1 MEIVFFFASNTFSI
15 PNVHFEL
22 QLTRPSDTQVSL
34 KNLDE
39 LVRCL
44 NAEYDNPQFTVSL
57 LAKFSR
63 KLCEPN
69 VFTKLKSLICLH
81 KMMQECDSNAQNA
94 LTQSV
99 RSLKSEKDEK
109 VGVSFFS
116 IESIEQAA
124 GSASN
129 VAELEAV
136 ELAREY
142 ASYVL
147 NFVDYRGEKM
157 TKNTSKN
164 KKKNKNLEESLSDNE
179 EKAELLLELY
189 ELNEVVQ
196 KCCKQ
201 SQNGEVVMQCL
212 TCVMDDK
219 SYLIKQMLKVYEVTK
234 CFFFFVFFIHVFSFF
249 FSCKWL
255 KD

>member
-1 MEIVFFFASNTFSI
+1 MMKETKTSLFYQLKS
-15 PNVHFEL
+15 
-22 QLTRPSDTQVSL
+22 QLTRPTDTQVSL
-34 KNLDE
+34 KNLDD

-116 IESIEQAA
+116 SESIEQAA

-142 ASYVL
+142 ATYVL
-147 NFVDYRGEKM
+147 NFVDFRGEKI
-157 TKNTSKN
+157 SKN
-164 KKKNKNLEESLSDNE
+164 NSKGKHKKETDVEER
-179 EKAELLLELY
+179 AELLLELV
-189 ELNEVVQ
+189 ELSESVQ

-201 SQNGEVVMQCL
+201 SQNGQVVMQCL
-212 TCVMDDK
+212 TCVMDDRPW
-219 SYLIKQMLKVYEVTK
+219 LTKQMQKVYEV
-234 CFFFFVFFIHVFSFF
+234 
-249 FSCKWL
+249 W
-255 KD
+255 

>member
-1 MEIVFFFASNTFSI
+1 M
-15 PNVHFEL
+15 
-22 QLTRPSDTQVSL
+22 TRPTDTQVSL

-69 VFTKLKSLICLH
+69 VFTKLKSIVCLH

-109 VGVSFFS
+109 VGAFFFS
-116 IESIEQAA
+116 SESIEQAA

-142 ASYVL
+142 AAYVL
-147 NFVDYRGEKM
+147 NFVDFRGEKVVKSS
-157 TKNTSKN
+157 T
-164 KKKNKNLEESLSDNE
+164 KNKNLKKEVDNE
-179 EKAELLLELY
+179 ERAEALLELF
-189 ELNEVVQ
+189 ELSELVQ
-196 KCCKQ
+196 KCCRQ
-201 SQNGEVVMQCL
+201 SQKGQVVAQCL
-212 TCVMDDK
+212 TCLMDDRPW
-219 SYLIKQMLKVYEVTK
+219 LTKQMQKVYEVIEYPNSIINTTSWYYYI
-234 CFFFFVFFIHVFSFF
+234 VITS
-249 FSCKWL
+249 L
-255 KD
+255 DI

>member
-1 MEIVFFFASNTFSI
+1 MELQQYIHTMIIYFYFLN
-15 PNVHFEL
+15 H
-22 QLTRPSDTQVSL
+22 QLTRPTDTQVSL

-63 KLCEPN
+63 KLCELN

-81 KMMQECDSNAQNA
+81 KMMQECDSDAQSA

-116 IESIEQAA
+116 SESIEQAA

-142 ASYVL
+142 AGYVL
-147 NFVDYRGEKM
+147 EYVDFRGEKGG
-157 TKNTSKN
+157 
-164 KKKNKNLEESLSDNE
+164 KKGKKIDGDDR
-179 EKAELLLELY
+179 AELLLDLMDKSDAVQKACKNTLSGQVVKQCLSCVIDDRPWLVKQMQKLY
-189 ELNEVVQ
+189 EV
-196 KCCKQ
+196 
-201 SQNGEVVMQCL
+201 
-212 TCVMDDK
+212 
-219 SYLIKQMLKVYEVTK
+219 LIYIYIYVYTY
-234 CFFFFVFFIHVFSFF
+234 IHINIQIYIYM
-249 FSCKWL
+249 
-255 KD
+255 